1 MARSLTRPYQ
11 ATTLHSRSWQQ
22 LLRLLQRW
30 QRNYRTRQQLAQLDD
45 RQLADVG
52 ISHSERAA
60 ELDKP
65 FWR

>member
-11 ATTLHSRSWQQ
+11 ATLQSRNWQP

>member
-1 MARSLTRPYQ
+1 MERTLTHLYV
-11 ATTLHSRSWQQ
+11 ASRADGNWQRV
-22 LLRLLQRW
+22 LRLLKRW
-30 QRNYRTRQQLAQLDD
+30 QRNHRTRQQLAQLDD

-52 ISHSERAA
+52 ISHSDRAV

>member
-1 MARSLTRPYQ
+1 MSGSRPRRLPARPLR
-11 ATTLHSRSWQQ
+11 

>member
-1 MARSLTRPYQ
+1 MDRSLTRPYQ
-11 ATTLHSRSWQQ
+11 ATLHSRSWQQ

-60 ELDKP
+60 EREKP

>member
-1 MARSLTRPYQ
+1 M
-11 ATTLHSRSWQQ
+11 
-22 LLRLLQRW
+22 QRW

>member
-1 MARSLTRPYQ
+1 MDRSLTRPYQ
-11 ATTLHSRSWQQ
+11 ATLHSRSWQQ

-30 QRNYRTRQQLAQLDD
+30 QRTYRPRQQLAQLDD

>member
-1 MARSLTRPYQ
+1 MDRTLSRPSVATRARRNWL
-11 ATTLHSRSWQQ
+11 Q
-22 LLRLLQRW
+22 LLQVLQRW

-52 ISHSERAA
+52 ISHSDRAA

>member
-1 MARSLTRPYQ
+1 MDRSLTRPYQ
-11 ATTLHSRSWQQ
+11 ATLQSRSWQQ

-60 ELDKP
+60 ELNKP

>member
-1 MARSLTRPYQ
+1 MDRSLTRPYQ
-11 ATTLHSRSWQQ
+11 ASLRSRSWQP

-30 QRNYRTRQQLAQLDD
+30 QRNYRTRQQLALLDD

-52 ISHSERAA
+52 ISHSERAT

>member
-1 MARSLTRPYQ
+1 MDRSLPRPYQ
-11 ATTLHSRSWQQ
+11 ATLHSRSWQQ

>member
-1 MARSLTRPYQ
+1 MDRSLTRPYQ
-11 ATTLHSRSWQQ
+11 ATLHSRSWQQ

-60 ELDKP
+60 ELDKQ